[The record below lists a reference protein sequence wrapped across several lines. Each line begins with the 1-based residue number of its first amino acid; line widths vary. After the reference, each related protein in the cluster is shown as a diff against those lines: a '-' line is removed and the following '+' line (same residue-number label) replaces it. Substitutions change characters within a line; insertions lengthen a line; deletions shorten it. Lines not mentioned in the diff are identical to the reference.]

1 MVHGD
6 PSIISHD
13 LTHPFNIKEDEIPVI
28 FFANVMYFKETVS
41 RSQEGGGIKKK
52 DIDYGG
58 LLLTTQNIY
67 FGGAH
72 IRFRIPYEKII
83 SFRQYSD
90 GMGLFRDRARAKAEV
105 FAVLEASPGDGNPV
119 SARPMFG
126 WFLFNLAHFL
136 AQPQAR
142 VLYGTNEGDQP
153 RSAAPEKSSS
163 LRTLFNL
170 AATLKGPFGTR
181 VKDLASV

>member
-72 IRFRIPYEKII
+72 IRFRIPTPAL
-83 SFRQYSD
+83 
-90 GMGLFRDRARAKAEV
+90 LFA
-105 FAVLEASPGDGNPV
+105 
-119 SARPMFG
+119 
-126 WFLFNLAHFL
+126 LAHVYEVEHG
-136 AQPQAR
+136 R
-142 VLYGTNEGDQP
+142 
-153 RSAAPEKSSS
+153 
-163 LRTLFNL
+163 
-170 AATLKGPFGTR
+170 
-181 VKDLASV
+181 